1 MGESDEIT
9 PKKLWIAVLL
19 AVLGGN
25 ASGLLNILTPTVR
38 NDPMTGSEGRRIELE
53 VHRIDAIQQ
62 LMQYRMSVRE
72 EQDRELLDMLKQ
84 HLKGHP

>member
-9 PKKLWIAVLL
+9 PKKLWTAVLL
-19 AVLGGN
+19 AVIGGN
-25 ASGLLNILTPTVR
+25 ATGLLNVFTPTIR
-38 NDPMTGSEGRRIELE
+38 NDPMTGTEGRQIQLE

-62 LMQYRMSVRE
+62 LMQYRMKVRE

-84 HLKGHP
+84 HLKGHQ